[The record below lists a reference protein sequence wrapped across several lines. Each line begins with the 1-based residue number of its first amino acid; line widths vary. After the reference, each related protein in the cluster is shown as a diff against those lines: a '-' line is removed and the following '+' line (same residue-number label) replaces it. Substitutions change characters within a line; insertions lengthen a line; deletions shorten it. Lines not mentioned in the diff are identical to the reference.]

1 MSEKSGR
8 EQGSNLAAAVLN
20 LDLAE
25 KINEVEF
32 ADYGDEENSGED
44 DLMDMYNDLLEE
56 DNQVLGG
63 NLGRTHAI

>member
-1 MSEKSGR
+1 MSGKKGGA
-8 EQGSNLAAAVLN
+8 QGSNLAAAVNN
-20 LDLAE
+20 LGLAE

-56 DNQVLGG
+56 DTKALGVG
-63 NLGRTHAI
+63 FGRK